1 MRVALE
7 IALVV
12 KPFADAIDPTPAKYD
27 VDSFFRRARF
37 EPRIHLVD
45 LDPDFVFLV
54 VVFAEPRI
62 ETLASL
68 NARTLSGLILTGAI
82 GRPCSQGIHLS

>member
-1 MRVALE
+1 
-7 IALVV
+7 
-12 KPFADAIDPTPAKYD
+12 
-27 VDSFFRRARF
+27 
-37 EPRIHLVD
+37 VD

-82 GRPCSQGIHLS
+82 GRPHD